1 MAQHNPQSI
10 PYLVIVMAG
19 IVVGFTIA
27 LSILHGGGSH
37 KTTDHD
43 TAHKSEASDTTH
55 GHANNKPS
63 DEKMGHDGPSA
74 DKALDGAALDGAA
87 HDN

>member
-1 MAQHNPQSI
+1 
-10 PYLVIVMAG
+10 
-19 IVVGFTIA
+19 VVGFTIA

-43 TAHKSEASDTTH
+43 AAHKSEASDTTH

-63 DEKMGHDGPSA
+63 DVKMGHDGPSA
-74 DKALDGAALDGAA
+74 D
-87 HDN
+87 